1 MITVSITIVIV
12 LAIGLAFYRSVISK
26 KDFWDSLLDFLW
38 DGSIFICV
46 GLFIVWAVEELIQFI
61 Q

>member
-1 MITVSITIVIV
+1 MIAVSITIVIA

-26 KDFWDSLLDFLW
+26 KDFWDSLLSFLW

-46 GLFIVWAVEELIQFI
+46 GLFIVWAIEELII
-61 Q
+61 WIR

>member
-1 MITVSITIVIV
+1 MIEVSLTIVIV

-26 KDFWDSLLDFLW
+26 KDFLDSMLDFLW
-38 DGSIFICV
+38 DASIFICV
-46 GLFIVWAVEELIQFI
+46 GLFIVWAVEELIQYI

>member
-1 MITVSITIVIV
+1 MIEVSLTIVIV

-26 KDFWDSLLDFLW
+26 KDFWDSLLSFLW

-46 GLFIVWAVEELIQFI
+46 GLFIVWAVEELIRYI